1 MRRVD
6 FDSASTTNVQA
17 QVLKTYIDL
26 LQKEYANSESLYDE
40 GVAMHL
46 KLEKARAAIASLLQV
61 QAQEIIFT
69 SGASES
75 NSAAIKGVCFAQRD
89 KKHILTTSI
98 EHSSVRHAVAQMA
111 EIFNYEVTYLS
122 VSEKGVI
129 SLEEMKKSLRE
140 DTAIVSIMAVNN
152 EVGSI
157 QPIQEV
163 GEYVK
168 KHSHA
173 YFHVDLTQAIGKVE
187 LDMKYID
194 LASMSAHK
202 MNGLKGSG
210 ILIKKKHVPFVPLIN
225 GGEQEFGL
233 RGGTANALVDL
244 VLAKTLRL
252 YLEEQKKK
260 RPHIQALK
268 ERMVSGL
275 RKLEGVWIN
284 SPSEGIANIVNFSYP
299 KIPSEVMQNALNK
312 KGFMVSAKS
321 TCDSKSSE
329 PSEVLM
335 AMGLGR
341 DRSLSS
347 IRVSFHGENTLEEVD
362 SFLKAY
368 REVIRQ
374 YGSL

>member
-210 ILIKKKHVPFVPLIN
+210 ILVKKNHVPFVPLIN

-268 ERMVSGL
+268 ERLVTGL

-368 REVIRQ
+368 REVIQQ

>member
-268 ERMVSGL
+268 ERMVTGL

-347 IRVSFHGENTLEEVD
+347 IRVSFHEENTLEEVD

-368 REVIRQ
+368 REVIQQ